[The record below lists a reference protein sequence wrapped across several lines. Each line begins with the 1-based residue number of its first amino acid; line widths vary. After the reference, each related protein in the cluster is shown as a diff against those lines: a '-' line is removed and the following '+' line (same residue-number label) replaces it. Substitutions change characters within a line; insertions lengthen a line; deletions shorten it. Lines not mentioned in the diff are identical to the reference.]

1 MVRRDAIRA
10 GGAEPD
16 VGWHQLTGGERSLV
30 LLAAISVSGAIENE
44 PIKPRG
50 ILSRLF
56 TD

>member
-1 MVRRDAIRA
+1 VASA
-10 GGAEPD
+10 
-16 VGWHQLTGGERSLV
+16 TGGERSLV